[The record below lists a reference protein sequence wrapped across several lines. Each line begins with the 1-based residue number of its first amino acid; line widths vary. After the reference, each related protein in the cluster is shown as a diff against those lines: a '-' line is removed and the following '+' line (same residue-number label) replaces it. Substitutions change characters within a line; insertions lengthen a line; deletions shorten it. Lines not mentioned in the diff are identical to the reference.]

1 MNRTKTGILAPT
13 ALLAALIL
21 MAVAPAPARD
31 KKLLWKPVTQALLK
45 VNNHPVKT
53 WDVLQ
58 ADKNRN
64 LVLVQVLKDWYILNL
79 KEKRAY
85 KVDRKDFDARGDNLS
100 GPAPDKNTP
109 IVKTNGWDSHDIGP
123 AQQITVKFAETGDV
137 LAIELPH
144 PLVVY

>member
-1 MNRTKTGILAPT
+1 MNRTKSGILAP
-13 ALLAALIL
+13 AAILAALIL

-31 KKLLWKPVTQALLK
+31 KKLLWKPVNQALLK
-45 VNNHPVKT
+45 LNNHPVKT
-53 WDVLQ
+53 CNVLQ

-64 LVLVQVLKDWYILNL
+64 LVLVQVLNDWYILNL

-85 KVDRKDFDARGDNLS
+85 KVDHKDFDSRGENLA

-109 IVKTNGWDSHDIGP
+109 VAKTDGWDSHDIGP
-123 AQQITVKFAETGDV
+123 AQQITIKIAETGDV